1 MKTLF
6 IIFLFLIWASVSKA
20 ERIPSNCSTP
30 DSITTRHS
38 RYASELTLRKFH
50 RNNVSYKDSVFIPK
64 VHTDTVLN
72 ALNAIY
78 NATSIKERDSV
89 ISIFRIYAYP
99 VYSTNSFFVSANPDL
114 PWMQQLKTGTFPT
127 GDATVDGLIN
137 TYHLK
142 ATSFLFEDVVV
153 LRTDSNYNIRALA
166 KLFEQIPGVSYTEP
180 NGYAGDG
187 SNIKDSIFSD
197 HIQLIY
203 SYGWGDCPAGC
214 IYRRYW
220 TFNVYFDCSVEFA
233 GSYGDKLQ
241 TTGVKES
248 DTEGVF
254 PYPNPCKNYLILN
267 GKYQNFYYYIY
278 DMNGKVHREGF
289 SINNRIDNLD
299 NLSSGTYIMDI
310 KSKEFNTSFK
320 FLKE

>member
-1 MKTLF
+1 MKTLIV
-6 IIFLFLIWASVSKA
+6 IILILFSVSVSKA
-20 ERIPSNCSTP
+20 ERIPSNCNAP
-30 DSITTRHS
+30 DSITAKHS

-50 RNNVSYKDSVFIPK
+50 RNNISYKDSVPIPK
-64 VHTDTVLN
+64 VHIDTVLN

-78 NATSIKERDSV
+78 NATSLKEKDSV
-89 ISIFRIYAYP
+89 ISIFKIYTYP
-99 VYSTNSFFVSANPDL
+99 VYSTNSFFVTANPDL
-114 PWMQQLKTGTFPT
+114 LWMQQLKKGMFPT
-127 GDATVDGLIN
+127 GDAAVDGLMN

-142 ATSFLFEDVVV
+142 VSGFLFEDVVV

-187 SNIKDSIFSD
+187 NDIKDSIFSD

-220 TFNVYFDCSVEFA
+220 KFNVYFDCSVEFA

-241 TTGVKES
+241 TTGVHES
-248 DTEGVF
+248 DNEGISI
-254 PYPNPCKNYLILN
+254 YPNPCKSYLVLN
-267 GKYQNFYYYIY
+267 GLYKNFYYYIY
-278 DMNGKVHREGF
+278 DMNGKIQREGF
-289 SINNRIDNLD
+289 STNNRIDNLD
-299 NLSSGTYIMDI
+299 NLSPGTYIMDV
-310 KSKEFNTSFK
+310 KSVEFNTSLK